1 MANSNI
7 INAYLGEY
15 PLGLGGGGL
24 KSLLQSEYNKLVEE
38 NKVDPNTIYLVFSDF
53 KVVV

>member
-7 INAYLGEY
+7 INAYLGEN

-24 KSLLQSEYNKLVEE
+24 KKPSTK
-38 NKVDPNTIYLVFSDF
+38 
-53 KVVV
+53 

>member
-1 MANSNI
+1 MANSKI
-7 INAYLGEY
+7 INAYLGEE
-15 PLGLGGGGL
+15 PLGLGGGL